1 LALWIKHPF
10 SQQNL
15 QPSHEFVVAILEK
28 HLFCAQHYAQMIEQK
43 VKQMELAKTKL
54 YTFGL
59 QKLIKIFGRITM
71 MLIRIITLCHKFGF
85 KAVAILLFLILAAQ

>member
-1 LALWIKHPF
+1 MPEHSTEAKVGTLDPF

-43 VKQMELAKTKL
+43 VK
-54 YTFGL
+54 
-59 QKLIKIFGRITM
+59 
-71 MLIRIITLCHKFGF
+71 
-85 KAVAILLFLILAAQ
+85 